1 MRLQV
6 SMATGK
12 QRPARE
18 HREIVR
24 ACRDGN
30 VETAAKLLEAHVVY
44 SQKALQAEAREA
56 EQQRTRHKIA
66 SK

>member
-1 MRLQV
+1 
-6 SMATGK
+6 
-12 QRPARE
+12 
-18 HREIVR
+18 
-24 ACRDGN
+24 